1 MSSPAALSASLVQ
14 IVNLESDLRA
24 AIKWYEQAAGSGDTF
39 AMNNLAALFERGP
52 ADVRDLARARQW
64 YARGAQA
71 GFAPAQF
78 NLGRMLAAGLGGAAD
93 RPAATEWLRKA
104 EAAGV
109 NEARAALEQLTR

>member
-1 MSSPAALSASLVQ
+1 
-14 IVNLESDLRA
+14 
-24 AIKWYEQAAGSGDTF
+24 
-39 AMNNLAALFERGP
+39 MNNLAALFERGP

-104 EAAGV
+104 DAAGV
-109 NEARAALEQLTR
+109 TEARAALEQLTR